1 MSSNPSTYKPR
12 FGTRDPEEMERLIKY
27 IQELADELGHKPR
40 KTDLDPDELGRI
52 KSCFGKWVYA
62 LEAAGLQTPSQGTIK
77 RRNTQM
83 SRWKR
88 KHEASK
94 KRNRIKKHA
103 AQKVKPSGQNAPD
116 PSKKKPLVTDDPDAN

>member
-1 MSSNPSTYKPR
+1 
-12 FGTRDPEEMERLIKY
+12 MERLIKLLKDRA
-27 IQELADELGHKPR
+27 EELGHKPR
-40 KTDLDPDELGRI
+40 KTDVSSRELGDI

-62 LEAAGLQTPSQGTIK
+62 LEAAGLQTPSQGTIE

-116 PSKKKPLVTDDPDAN
+116 PSKKKLPVTDDPDAN